1 VKRVLTAQ
9 FMHETNTFSRVA
21 TDMAMIR
28 RRSFHLENEIPVAF
42 RGTRSAFGATFEA
55 ADKFGWTLV
64 HPVSANPNPSGTVT
78 DDAFETITGM
88 IVGAID
94 AKGPIDGALLHLHG
108 AMVSEAHEDAEG
120 EFLARLRHRL
130 GPGAPVVVTLDLHAN
145 VTQRMA
151 DNANALIA
159 YRTYPHIDQY
169 ERAWQGAELLERAM
183 QGEIR
188 PRTVIARR
196 PMLYG
201 LDHGRTQR
209 GPMAELIARSEA
221 LEKNGEA
228 LVVSICAGFSRA
240 NIRDVGP
247 SVTVTVDGNDPR
259 GQKIAEEFMYY
270 AWQRRDFTTVKLLPV
285 AEVVAL
291 ARRGRPGDKPLVVA
305 DYTDNPGGG
314 GYGDAT
320 AFLKGLVEAGV
331 ESVAFYA
338 ICDPEAV
345 QEGMRAGIGAK
356 TTLALGGKT
365 DPAMGGPP
373 LALFGEIVCLTNGR
387 FIAYGPMGGGVE
399 RNYGP
404 SLVFRVGGIDIIVIT
419 NNGQATDLA
428 QFTSLGVDP
437 TRYCTVAVKSMQH
450 FRAAFEPIAREV
462 VLVDT
467 GALCS
472 EIYTPELFT
481 RVRRPIWP
489 LDPIPD
495 PRVPP
500 S

>member
-1 VKRVLTAQ
+1 
-9 FMHETNTFSRVA
+9 MHETNTFSRVP
-21 TDMAMIR
+21 TDMAMFR
-28 RRSFHLENEIPVAF
+28 RRDFHLENEIPVAF

-55 ADKFGWTLV
+55 ADKYGWTLV

-78 DDAFETITGM
+78 DDAFETVTGM
-88 IVGAID
+88 ILGAVD
-94 AKGPIDGALLHLHG
+94 SKDPIDGALLHLHG
-108 AMVSEAHEDAEG
+108 AMVSDSHEDAEG
-120 EFLARLRHRL
+120 EFLARLRKRL
-130 GPGAPVVVTLDLHAN
+130 GFDAPVIVTLDLHAN

-183 QGEIR
+183 RGEIR
-188 PRTVIARR
+188 PKTVIARR

-201 LDHGRTQR
+201 LDHGRTQQ
-209 GPMAELIARSEA
+209 GPMAELIARGEA
-221 LEKNGEA
+221 VENSGEA
-228 LVVSICAGFSRA
+228 LAVSICAGFSRA
-240 NIRDVGP
+240 NIYDVGP
-247 SVTVTVDGNDPR
+247 SVTVTVDGSNRR
-259 GQKIAEEFMYY
+259 GQGIAEEFMDH
-270 AWQRRDFTTVKLLPV
+270 AWAMRDFTTVKLLPV
-285 AEVVAL
+285 AEGVVL
-291 ARRGRPGDKPLVVA
+291 ARGGQPGDKPLVVA

-331 ESVAFYA
+331 ECVAFHA

-345 QEGMRAGIGAK
+345 QQGMKAGVGAK
-356 TTLALGGKT
+356 ITLALGGKT
-365 DPAMGGPP
+365 DPAIGGGP
-373 LALFGEIVCLTNGR
+373 LALQGEVMCLTIGR

-399 RNYGP
+399 RDYGP
-404 SLVFRVGGIDIIVIT
+404 SMVFRVGGIDIIVIT
-419 NNGQATDLA
+419 NNGQAVDLG
-428 QFTSLGVDP
+428 QFTSLGIDP
-437 TRYCTVAVKSMQH
+437 TRYRTVAVKSMQH

-462 VLVDT
+462 ILVDT

-489 LDPIPD
+489 LDPIPT
-495 PRVPP
+495 RTR
-500 S
+500 